1 MRRMTACTCTLLAL
15 MSVVPTRAEAQA
27 AADSARQVHAASLLL
42 PKTPPPDVSVV
53 SSPRRRVLQARAQNR
68 PTDAGRHRPLR
79 CPPQHTGRLRYPR
92 YVGDRSDDERR
103 RALGLGATALW
114 GVGGAG
120 SFRTGLR
127 ARYRWWL
134 NDTTSVEAAAGP
146 LWMTVKDARG
156 ASGIV
161 VSADLRLNFSDKYAL
176 SGRLDRVSSGDFA
189 AGHAMYVGTS
199 LGSKYVVVGTAVG
212 LVLTIIG
219 VLVAVAGTN

>member
-1 MRRMTACTCTLLAL
+1 

-27 AADSARQVHAASLLL
+27 AGDSAHAKSTPRRFCFRGRRPPTCQSFLLL
-42 PKTPPPDVSVV
+42 EGGFYKPVHRTV
-53 SSPRRRVLQARAQNR
+53 R
-68 PTDAGRHRPLR
+68 PIPAAT
-79 CPPQHTGRLRYPR
+79 
-92 YVGDRSDDERR
+92 DRSDARR
-103 RALGLGATALW
+103 NIPGAFGNHGTWEIGAMMNVGGHSALGATALW

-156 ASGIV
+156 ANGIV
-161 VSADLRLNFSDKYAL
+161 VTADLRLNFSDKYAL

-189 AGHAMYVGTS
+189 AGHAMYVGAS